1 MGRIF
6 GTDGIRGKANHYPLT
21 PKMIIRIG
29 RSVATVFGNQPR
41 AHILIGADT
50 RASGDMIVSA
60 INSGICSCGV
70 NVLHAGIIPTPGIA
84 YLSSNTDTAVA
95 GIVISASHNP
105 YFDNGIKVF
114 DGNGYKLSDQIEA
127 KIESGILDEGSDKTA
142 KPNQEIGRIIQLPDA
157 EDQYLD
163 FLCQC
168 WPKKHELDGLKLVID
183 CANGA
188 TYQIAPVLFESLGA
202 DVTSLFIHPDG
213 KNINAQYGSE
223 HTRVLAQKVRET
235 GADLGVAFDGDGDR
249 LAAVDETGHVLTGD
263 QILAI
268 CANYLKSQGQLRNNM
283 VVSTI
288 MSNIGLTMALDR
300 MGIDHETTDVG
311 DRRVMEKM
319 RATGA
324 VLGGEDSGHI
334 IFLDQHTTGD
344 GLLSALR
351 LMEVMVRQVKPLSKL
366 SRIMTVAPQAL
377 INVAVNS
384 KPDLNEVAPIQ
395 QIISQAKSDLNGQGR
410 VLVRYSGTQPLCRV
424 MVEGPTSE
432 LTERYCRKIADVVS
446 NTIGGTS

>member
-21 PKMIIRIG
+21 PEIIIRIG
-29 RSVATVFGNQPR
+29 RSVATVFGNQPG

-50 RASGDMIVSA
+50 RASGDMIISA
-60 INSGICSCGV
+60 INSGICSCGI

-105 YFDNGIKVF
+105 FFDNGIKVF

-127 KIESGILDEGSDKTA
+127 EIESGILVEGSDKAT
-142 KPNQEIGRIIQLPDA
+142 KSNQEIGRIIQLPDA
-157 EDQYLD
+157 ENQYLD
-163 FLCQC
+163 FLRQC
-168 WPKKHELDGLKLVID
+168 WPKKHDLGGLKLVID

-188 TYQIAPVLFESLGA
+188 TYRVAQTLFSSLGA
-202 DVTSLFIHPDG
+202 DVTALFVHPDG
-213 KNINAQYGSE
+213 KNINDDCGSE
-223 HTRVLAQKVRET
+223 HTRVLAQKVRKT

-249 LAAVDETGHVLTGD
+249 LAVVDETGHVLTGD

-268 CANYLKSQGQLRNNM
+268 CANYLKSQGQLRNNV

-288 MSNIGLTMALDR
+288 MSNIGLTVALDR
-300 MGIDHETTDVG
+300 MGIDHETAGVG

-351 LMEVMVRQVKPLSKL
+351 LMEVMIQENTPLSIL

-377 INVAVNS
+377 VNVPVNS

-395 QIISQAKSDLNGQGR
+395 QIISQVQSDLNGQGR
-410 VLVRYSGTQPLCRV
+410 VLVRYSGTQPMCRV

-432 LTERYCRKIADVVS
+432 ITERYCRKIADVVS
-446 NTIGGTS
+446 NTIGKTA

>member
-6 GTDGIRGKANHYPLT
+6 GTDGIRSKANHYPLT
-21 PKMIIRIG
+21 PEMIIRIG
-29 RSVATVFGNQPR
+29 RSVATVFGDRPG

-60 INSGICSCGV
+60 INSSICSCGI

-84 YLSSNTDTAVA
+84 YLTANTDTTVA

-114 DGNGYKLSDQIEA
+114 DGNGYKLSDEIEA
-127 KIESGILDEGSDKTA
+127 EIESIILDEGSANATQ
-142 KPNQEIGRIIQLPDA
+142 PNQEIGRIIQLPDA
-157 EDQYLD
+157 EDRYLD
-163 FLCQC
+163 FLRQC
-168 WPKKHELDGLKLVID
+168 WSKKYDLSGLKLVID

-188 TYQIAPVLFESLGA
+188 TYRIAPVLFESLGA
-202 DVTSLFIHPDG
+202 DVISLFIHPDG
-213 KNINAQYGSE
+213 KNINDDCGSE
-223 HTRVLAQKVRET
+223 HTRTLAQKVVKT

-249 LAAVDETGHVLTGD
+249 LAVVDETGQMLTGD

-268 CANYLKSQGQLRNNM
+268 CANYLKSQGQLRNN
-283 VVSTI
+283 VVVNTI
-288 MSNIGLTMALDR
+288 MSNIGITMALDR
-300 MGIDHETTDVG
+300 MEIDNETADVG

>member
-21 PKMIIRIG
+21 PEMIIRIG

-127 KIESGILDEGSDKTA
+127 EIESGILDEGSDKAT
-142 KPNQEIGRIIQLPDA
+142 KSNQEIGRIIQLPDA
-157 EDQYLD
+157 ENQYLD
-163 FLCQC
+163 FLRRC
-168 WPKKHELDGLKLVID
+168 WPKKHDLGGLKLVID

-188 TYQIAPVLFESLGA
+188 TYRVAQTLFSLLGA
-202 DVTSLFIHPDG
+202 DVTALFVHPDG
-213 KNINAQYGSE
+213 KNINDDCGSE

-249 LAAVDETGHVLTGD
+249 LAVVDETGHVLTGD
-263 QILAI
+263 QSLAI
-268 CANYLKSQGQLRNNM
+268 CANNLKSQGQLRNNL
-283 VVSTI
+283 VVNTI
-288 MSNIGLTMALDR
+288 MSNIGLPTALDQ
-300 MGIDHETTDVG
+300 MGIDHETAHVG

-319 RATGA
+319 RANGA

-334 IFLDQHTTGD
+334 IFLDRHTTGD

-351 LMEVMVRQVKPLSKL
+351 LMEAMVTQKKPLSKL
-366 SRIMTVAPQAL
+366 SHIMTVAPQSL
-377 INVAVNS
+377 INVSVGS
-384 KPDLNEVAPIQ
+384 KPDLNKVAPIQ
-395 QIISQAKSDLNGQGR
+395 QIISQVNSDLNGQGR
-410 VLVRYSGTQPLCRV
+410 VLVRYSGTQPMCRV

-432 LTERYCRKIADVVS
+432 LTEQYCRKIADVIS
-446 NTIGGTS
+446 NTIGKTY